1 MNRLAILRM
10 FRESLIR
17 GDSNNFMSIW
27 GEDLKAA
34 IDYSIICVA
43 GYEEAQKTIEYINN
57 TFISHENCYRS
68 EIRNNE

>member
-17 GDSNNFMSIW
+17 GDSDKFMSIW
-27 GEDLKAA
+27 GEDLKAT
-34 IDYSIICVA
+34 IDYSISCVA
-43 GYEEAQKTIEYINN
+43 GYEESRKTIEYINN

-68 EIRNNE
+68 EISSNE

>member
-17 GDSNNFMSIW
+17 GDSDKFMSIW
-27 GEDLKAA
+27 GEDLKAV
-34 IDYSIICVA
+34 IDYSISCVA

-57 TFISHENCYRS
+57 TFISHENCYNS
-68 EIRNNE
+68 FATKAH

>member
-17 GDSNNFMSIW
+17 GDSDKFMSIW
-27 GEDLKAA
+27 EEDLKAA
-34 IDYSIICVA
+34 IDYSISCAA
-43 GYEEAQKTIEYINN
+43 GYEEAQKTIEYLNN